1 MNVSRS
7 ILTVICSLLVAQ
19 PMRAQVGQVR
29 DPGQAYSAREALQGL
44 LDRLDNYTNSSA
56 YSAYLRARTR
66 EQADLIRTRLVEG
79 DFQLGDR
86 IVLAVE
92 EQEALSDT
100 FTVDQGPGLTLPT
113 IGDIPLEGVLR
124 SELKDHVST
133 QLRRFLREPIVQ
145 ARALIRIGVLGGV
158 AQPGFYTVSGEALIS
173 DAVMIAGGP
182 TADAKINEV
191 RVEREGVSVWEERSL
206 QAAMVDGRTLDQL
219 NLRAG
224 DHIIVPQILGGLGA
238 AQGALRSL
246 AIILALPVAI
256 VTLVA
261 IF

>member
-1 MNVSRS
+1 MNVSHS

-29 DPGQAYSAREALQGL
+29 DPGQAYSTREALQGL
-44 LDRLDNYTNSSA
+44 LDRLDRSTNSSA

-100 FTVDQGPGLTLPT
+100 FAVDQGRGLTLPT

-124 SELKDHVST
+124 SELKAHVST
-133 QLRRFLREPIVQ
+133 HLRRFLREPIVQ
-145 ARALIRIGVLGGV
+145 ARALIRIAVLGGV
-158 AQPGFYTVSGEALIS
+158 AEPGFYTVSGEALIS

-182 TADAKINEV
+182 VENAKIDDV
-191 RVEREGVSVWEERSL
+191 RVQREGNRIWEGRVL
-206 QAAMVDGRTLDQL
+206 QAAMADGRTLDQL

-224 DHIIVPQILGGLGA
+224 DHIIVPQGGGGLGGA
-238 AQGALRSL
+238 VQGLRAM
-246 AIILALPVAI
+246 AILVALPLTIAG
-256 VTLVA
+256 LFQ